1 MSEMKKLVRRPSAI
15 AIAIRAWLL
24 VLGALAA
31 NADGF
36 SVVEPAADGWFNAK
50 FLAPDGTLP
59 PDVMRDTLHP
69 DETGYRIWAESI
81 SKVLR

>member
-1 MSEMKKLVRRPSAI
+1 MIFQHKKNEKGMSEMKKLVRRPSAI

-36 SVVEPAADGWFNAK
+36 SVVEPAAGRPCAK
-50 FLAPDGTLP
+50 
-59 PDVMRDTLHP
+59 R
-69 DETGYRIWAESI
+69 WS
-81 SKVLR
+81 